1 MTIKTTLDGLKARW
15 SALSTRNKWLV
26 GGGGVVLL
34 LALGSQ
40 ADGPQRGPYG
50 PHGYARGYSN
60 GPNGG
65 GPPGYVN
72 GPQGGPYPQG
82 GYPAGGY
89 SAGGGYAAN
98 GAPAQAGQGDADPTG
113 YWARQR
119 SQDQQSQAFSGYI
132 RDTTTVQDTG
142 DGQVYSNVPN
152 AAADGAVAA
161 GAATQVPTADL
172 PTSYDAPA
180 PSE

>member
-1 MTIKTTLDGLKARW
+1 MTMKTTLDGLKARW

-26 GGGGVVLL
+26 GGGAVVLL

-40 ADGPQRGPYG
+40 ANGPQRGPYG
-50 PHGYARGYSN
+50 PPGYA
-60 GPNGG
+60 
-65 GPPGYVN
+65 N
-72 GPQGGPYPQG
+72 GPQGAPYPQG
-82 GYPAGGY
+82 GYA
-89 SAGGGYAAN
+89 AQGYAAN
-98 GAPAQAGQGDADPTG
+98 GAPAQGAGAGADADPTG

-142 DGQVYSNVPN
+142 NGQVYTDVPN
-152 AAADGAVAA
+152 AYADPAVAA
-161 GAATQVPTADL
+161 GAATPVPTADL